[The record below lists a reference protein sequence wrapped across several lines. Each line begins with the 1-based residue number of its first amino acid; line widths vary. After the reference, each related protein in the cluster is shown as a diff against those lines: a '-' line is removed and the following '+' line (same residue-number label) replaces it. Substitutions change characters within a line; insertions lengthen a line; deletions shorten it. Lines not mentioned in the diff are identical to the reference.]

1 MIQHRIKNVDGG
13 NQIATTMYLNGKV
26 YAKVTTVPTGKA
38 KELNVSHAKVMKSVM
53 LYHEQK
59 IREEAAKSE

>member
-13 NQIATTMYLNGKV
+13 NQIATTMHLNGKV
-26 YAKVTTVPTGKA
+26 YAKVTTVPAGKA
-38 KELNVSHAKVMKSVM
+38 KELKVSHATVMKSVM
-53 LYHEQK
+53 FYHEQK